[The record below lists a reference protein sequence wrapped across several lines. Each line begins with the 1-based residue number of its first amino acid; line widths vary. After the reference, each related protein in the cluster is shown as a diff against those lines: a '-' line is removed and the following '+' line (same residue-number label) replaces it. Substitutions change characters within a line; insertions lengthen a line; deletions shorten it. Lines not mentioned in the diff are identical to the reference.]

1 MENVGRY
8 TSLHNLRVNASVL
21 KSVQHSKN
29 LVGSEISRRDQLA
42 TRIFRR
48 MCVRWT
54 RARVVCLQS
63 TQSVL
68 TFIAFDTGDLN
79 LVFNLCYITSTR

>member
-29 LVGSEISRRDQLA
+29 LVGSEISRRDHLT

-48 MCVRWT
+48 MCVRLT

-63 TQSVL
+63 TQSVFNVHTGRL
-68 TFIAFDTGDLN
+68 TRVTCVLFLTC
-79 LVFNLCYITSTR
+79 VT